1 MERAATGMETVR
13 VVVADDFDAMRRL
26 VRLQLE
32 DPEAGAPVRVVGE
45 ADSTNGLADLVER
58 ERPDVLLL
66 DLHISGRMESCD
78 LVPALRAASPR
89 TAILLYSGLPGDLLR
104 DEADAMGADGH
115 IPKEWEAGRVRSA
128 VVAAARYSRWRD

>member
-1 MERAATGMETVR
+1 MEQAATRIETVR

-32 DPEAGAPVRVVGE
+32 DSDARAPVRVVGE
-45 ADSTNGLADLVER
+45 ADSTNGLADLVDR

-66 DLHISGRMESCD
+66 DLHISGRTEPAE

-104 DEADAMGADGH
+104 EEADAIGADGH

-128 VVAAARYSRWRD
+128 VVAAARYARWRD